1 MRVCLRALLRLRAR
15 LRARVPSYSAY
26 IDNCIRRP
34 NGRLIVIP
42 EHKLSCHVLRE
53 LKLSAD
59 DPGMMNPVVALEVFG
74 DAFLRDILAHNPRFL
89 KELAFELKILEIAA
103 KDRPSVFREQAR
115 KADDEFCMIALD
127 IPGSFVHAIGVGKG
141 RHVAQNEIPTMCAMT
156 CFLYPA
162 QDICLDKLVLFP
174 DKSIALHISLRPR

>member
-1 MRVCLRALLRLRAR
+1 MNARVLRLRVRVCLRALLRLRVR

-59 DPGMMNPVVALEVFG
+59 DPGMMNPVVALEVFR
-74 DAFLRDILAHNPRFL
+74 DAFLRDILAHNSRFL

-103 KDRPSVFREQAR
+103 KDRPSVFRE
-115 KADDEFCMIALD
+115 
-127 IPGSFVHAIGVGKG
+127 
-141 RHVAQNEIPTMCAMT
+141 
-156 CFLYPA
+156 
-162 QDICLDKLVLFP
+162 
-174 DKSIALHISLRPR
+174 